1 MTRPPANASEWTT
14 AVEAAVQTEL
24 LRRSR
29 RLKWAVVLSLL
40 VGALAVGLAI
50 SLRGMTWEEIAPRVV
65 QATEPVV
72 QQRLA
77 PVLNAQITQGQ
88 VQLDL
93 QAELG
98 RLEAEIAQLRNEV
111 LAPRNAVDPQ
121 VAALQRRMLQ
131 AERALNEALAE
142 RARLASRLDRLVAAP
157 APPPSAPAH

>member
-50 SLRGMTWEEIAPRVV
+50 SLRGMTWEEIERRVV

-77 PVLNAQITQGQ
+77 PVLNTQITQGQ

-111 LAPRNAVDPQ
+111 LARRNAVDPQ
-121 VAALQRRMLQ
+121 VTASPMALDDGPTCAIDDAPLAFAQNAVEVETATRAVSVERR
-131 AERALNEALAE
+131 
-142 RARLASRLDRLVAAP
+142 
-157 APPPSAPAH
+157 